1 REQVKEFL
9 AKNPRYAGPL
19 HKAPHK
25 YAGTGADLVAEIA
38 PLIKLTRGERLRA
51 RLLGAAKKTQTAV
64 TSAPHLVV
72 ELYKNAKEQAPALA
86 SRVKEDLTILRDQ
99 RKAKKSAPADLSAAA
114 E

>member
-1 REQVKEFL
+1 
-9 AKNPRYAGPL
+9 
-19 HKAPHK
+19 HK